1 MPAPFDLEETDR
13 LLSTTRAVRKR
24 LDLKRPV
31 ERSVILDC
39 IRLSMQAP
47 TASNGQTWRWL
58 VVTDAKKR
66 AEVARIYKEI
76 GDQYLEMA
84 RNNVPAGDAQT
95 KRVYDSAFW
104 LKDHLHEVPV
114 HVIPCVVGRL
124 PDGAPVGMGAAVFGS
139 IYPAMWS
146 FQLALRSRGLG
157 SALTTLHLFRE
168 QEVAKLL
175 GIPENVMQVALLPV
189 GYTVGTDFKVASR
202 PGPETIT
209 SFDSWSA

>member
-1 MPAPFDLEETDR
+1 MSAPFNLVETDR

-24 LDLKRPV
+24 LDLHRPV
-31 ERSVILDC
+31 ERGVILDC

-47 TASNGQTWRWL
+47 TGSNSQSWRWL
-58 VVTDAKKR
+58 VVTDKGKR
-66 AEVARIYKEI
+66 AELARIYKEV

-84 RNNVPAGDAQT
+84 AKNVPTGDAQT
-95 KRVYDSAFW
+95 RRVYDSAFW

-124 PDGAPVGMGAAVFGS
+124 PENAPVGMQSAVFGS
-139 IYPAMWS
+139 IFPAVWS

-168 QEVAKLL
+168 QEAAKLL
-175 GIPENVMQVALLPV
+175 GVPENVTQVALLPV
-189 GYTVGTDFKVASR
+189 AYTKGTDFKVTER
-202 PGPETIT
+202 PAPETIT
-209 SFDSWSA
+209 SFDTWSL